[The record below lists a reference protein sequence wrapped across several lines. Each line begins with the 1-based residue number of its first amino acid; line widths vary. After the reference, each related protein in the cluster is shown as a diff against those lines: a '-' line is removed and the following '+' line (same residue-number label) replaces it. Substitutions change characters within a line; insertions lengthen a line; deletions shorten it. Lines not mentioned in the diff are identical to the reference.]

1 MRSAIGFFF
10 LLAAAAPFAAEIPVA
25 PGGGELA
32 RAVEAA
38 AAGDTVLLAPGTYTL
53 DAPLTITKSGTAE
66 APIRIAAA
74 EKGTARLMGGRIVSN
89 FALVTDDAIVAKL
102 DASARGQVYSADL
115 KALGVEDFGAVDS
128 GAIELFF
135 GGKPMQLS
143 RWPNEGFVKIVE
155 TKGGEKVDI
164 RGTIGDAVGKWTYE
178 GDRPSRWTGEKD
190 GWLYGYWFWDWS
202 AQHQKI
208 KAIDPAQSLIEVAEP
223 YHGYGF
229 RNGQW
234 YYALNLLCEI
244 DTPGEWYADRDTGTL
259 YFWPPADI
267 ASAEAF
273 VSYLPTAVV
282 LDGAD
287 HVELDGLVIE
297 GLRNTVVDVRN
308 ASHGRIAT
316 CTIRNSGNGAI
327 SVSGG
332 VDFGVVG
339 CDIYN
344 VGASGISINAGD
356 RATLTPAGHFADNNH
371 IHDYA
376 RVFRMY
382 NGAVALAGVGNRAA
396 HNLIHDA
403 PHTAIFFSGN
413 DHVIEYNEIH
423 DVCYESNDAGAIY
436 AGRDW
441 TMRGTVIRHN
451 FLHHIMGFEDR
462 GCVGVYLDDMFS
474 GTNIHG
480 NVFYRVHWAAF
491 IGGGR
496 DNVYANNL
504 FVDCPMAL
512 HIDARATNWAADH
525 VETTMTERLHA
536 MPFRDAP
543 WKDRFP
549 QLLTIL
555 SDEPAAPKGNV
566 IEKNVFYGENWNHVT
581 GDAQPY
587 VALGVNLENVDPLL
601 VHGKPTP
608 GVLPKAADFALK
620 ETSPAYPIG
629 YTNPPLEKMGLTN
642 ALPRATWPVEH
653 KVRPVTKEQP

>member
-1 MRSAIGFFF
+1 MRRAIRIAI
-10 LLAAAAPFAAEIPVA
+10 LLAAQFPVLAAEIHVA
-25 PGGGELA
+25 PGGADLP

-38 AAGDTVLLAPGTYTL
+38 APGDTILLAPGTYTL
-53 DAPLTITKSGTAE
+53 DAPLTINKSGTAE

-74 EKGTARLMGGRIVSN
+74 EKGAARLMGGRIVTN
-89 FALVTDDAIVAKL
+89 FTLVTDAALLAKL
-102 DASARGQVYSADL
+102 DESARGQVYAADL

-135 GGKPMQLS
+135 DGKPMQLS

-178 GDRPSRWTGEKD
+178 GDRPSRWTAEKD

-223 YHGYGF
+223 YHGYGY

-244 DTPGEWYADRDTGTL
+244 DTPGEWYADRVSGTL

-282 LDGAD
+282 IDGAD

-297 GLRNTVVDVRN
+297 GLRNTVIDVRD
-308 ASHGRIAT
+308 ASHGRIAA

-332 VDFGVVG
+332 LNFGVVG

-344 VGASGISINAGD
+344 VGASGISISAGD
-356 RATLTPAGHFADNNH
+356 RATLTPAGHYADNNH
-371 IHDYA
+371 IYDYA

-382 NGAVALAGVGNRAA
+382 NGAVSLAGVGNRAA

-474 GTNIHG
+474 GTTIHG

-525 VETTMTERLHA
+525 VETTMTERLNA

-555 SDEPAAPKGNV
+555 DDEPAAPKGNV
-566 IEKNVFYGENWNHVT
+566 IEKNVFYGDNWNHVT
-581 GDAQPY
+581 GDAKPY
-587 VALGVNLENVDPLL
+587 VTLGVNLENVDPLL
-601 VHGKPTP
+601 ISTPTP
-608 GVLPKAADFALK
+608 GRTPKATDFALK
-620 ETSPAYPIG
+620 ETSPAYAIG
-629 YTNPPLEKMGLTN
+629 YTAPPLEKMGLTN
-642 ALPRATWPVEH
+642 ALPRAAWPVEH
-653 KVRPVTKEQP
+653 KVRPVKED